1 MQRSEAPPA
10 LCWDSGSPRKTRP
23 ALKRLR
29 LCRIAC
35 GWTSGSSQ
43 VGLSPPAPGT
53 GGPAGKW
60 HTVAWRDAGV
70 WTETQ
75 ERRIPDSVKAGAS
88 LEGGDP
94 RAQGHRRLAKRRRAH
109 LHGERA
115 AWPRTAPTAR
125 GSASGLASLLS
136 SNASLKKG

>member
-1 MQRSEAPPA
+1 MLGQRESAE
-10 LCWDSGSPRKTRP
+10 D
-23 ALKRLR
+23 
-29 LCRIAC
+29 
-35 GWTSGSSQ
+35 TSGPEETATVQ
-43 VGLSPPAPGT
+43 NRTWLDVRKLPGGSLT
-53 GGPAGKW
+53 TCSRHGGPAGKW

-94 RAQGHRRLAKRRRAH
+94 RAQGHRRLAERRRAH

-115 AWPRTAPTAR
+115 AWPRAAPTAR
-125 GSASGLASLLS
+125 GSASGLASLPS